1 MGLVSGGIG
10 PVAVTDHRL
19 LAPIPE
25 GLGFAQAATVP
36 AVFLTA
42 YYALSD
48 LADARPGQWLLVHS
62 AAGGVGGAAIQ
73 LARHLGLHVFGTASP
88 GKHRTVE
95 AAGVPADRIGNSRDL
110 SFAPAV
116 RAATGGRGVDI
127 VLNSLAGPFIDTSFE
142 LLVPGGR
149 FVEMGK
155 TDLRNAFRVRA
166 EHGVHYRSFDLMEA
180 GPDRIQEM
188 LADLVALFRTGVL
201 APLPVTAWPVT
212 QAPQALRHLS
222 LARHTGKVA
231 LTVPRPLD
239 PAGTTLITGAYGGV
253 GRIVARHLA
262 ARHGARRLLLV
273 GRRGAHTA
281 DDLRLHDELAALGA
295 EVTSVAADVADA
307 EAVARLLADI
317 PAEHPLTAVV
327 HAAGV
332 LDDATLRNLDA
343 DRLDAVLRPK
353 ADGARHL
360 DRLTRDAD
368 LAAFVLFSS
377 AAGLVGSAGQGAYA
391 AANVHLDSLAT
402 ARARA
407 GLPATSVA
415 WGLWQS
421 DSAMTGDL
429 SATDRARMTR
439 GGLLPLT
446 AARGLALLDAAL
458 ATGEPALAAVRLD

>member
-1 MGLVSGGIG
+1 DPAADWRLATGGSGVVDDLVRLPLPEAPLGHTEVRIAVRAAGLNFRDAMLALGMYPGEAELGTEAAGVVLATGDGVGGLAPGDRVMGLVSGGIG

-127 VLNSLAGPFIDTSFE
+127 VLNSLAGPFIDTSLE

-188 LADLVALFRTGVL
+188 LADLVALFRAGVL
-201 APLPVTAWPVT
+201 TPLPVTAWPVT

-262 ARHGARRLLLV
+262 
-273 GRRGAHTA
+273 
-281 DDLRLHDELAALGA
+281 
-295 EVTSVAADVADA
+295 
-307 EAVARLLADI
+307 
-317 PAEHPLTAVV
+317 
-327 HAAGV
+327 
-332 LDDATLRNLDA
+332 
-343 DRLDAVLRPK
+343 
-353 ADGARHL
+353 
-360 DRLTRDAD
+360 
-368 LAAFVLFSS
+368 
-377 AAGLVGSAGQGAYA
+377 
-391 AANVHLDSLAT
+391 
-402 ARARA
+402 
-407 GLPATSVA
+407 
-415 WGLWQS
+415 
-421 DSAMTGDL
+421 
-429 SATDRARMTR
+429 
-439 GGLLPLT
+439 
-446 AARGLALLDAAL
+446 
-458 ATGEPALAAVRLD
+458 